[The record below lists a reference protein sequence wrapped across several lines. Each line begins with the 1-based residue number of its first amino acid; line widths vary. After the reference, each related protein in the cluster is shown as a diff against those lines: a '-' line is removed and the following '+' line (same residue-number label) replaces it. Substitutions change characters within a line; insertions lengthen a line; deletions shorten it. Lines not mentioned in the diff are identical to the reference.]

1 MHISSNR
8 NRQILIK
15 LAVEEPGANWA
26 NETYTH
32 TRGASNIWGWL
43 LPENWTRE
51 DDDMGGEGGPRRSG
65 VLSLRYITDPV
76 MLPSQPST
84 PHYHPPP
91 TPVHPIP

>member
-1 MHISSNR
+1 R
-8 NRQILIK
+8 KPDGPYVLDLKCWEEREWAKILIK

-26 NETYTH
+26 NETFTH

-51 DDDMGGEGGPRRSG
+51 DDDMGGDGGPRRSG

-76 MLPSQPST
+76 MT
-84 PHYHPPP
+84 PPP
-91 TPVHPIP
+91 SP